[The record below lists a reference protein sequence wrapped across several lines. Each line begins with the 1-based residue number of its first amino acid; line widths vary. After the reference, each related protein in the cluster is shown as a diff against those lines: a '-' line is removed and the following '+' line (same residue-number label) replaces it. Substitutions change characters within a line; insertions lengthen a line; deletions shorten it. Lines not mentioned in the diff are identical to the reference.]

1 MDLGHQGKRVLVT
14 GSSKGIGYSIAL
26 SFAQQGAHVILNGRD
41 ASLLG
46 KAAQQIAEQSSD
58 TPEIVLADLSNADGV
73 SSLVTQAG
81 HIDILVNNAGA
92 IPSGDLASVDDATWR
107 RAWDLKVFGYIDMIR
122 HVLPQMQ
129 ARRSGVIVNIIGMAG
144 RAPRAD
150 YICGSM
156 GNAALISFTQAMGG
170 STPEH
175 GVRLYGVNPSA
186 TRSDRIETIMRAQAQ
201 RLLGDPDKW
210 YDLTQKLAF
219 GRLAEPEEVADLV
232 VFTASPRCS
241 YLSGTVIDV
250 DGGML
255 SRDTK
260 ASH

>member
-14 GSSKGIGYSIAL
+14 GSSKGIGYSVAL

-41 ASLLG
+41 AALLE
-46 KAAQQIAEQSSD
+46 KAAQQIAQQTSD
-58 TPEIVLADLSNADGV
+58 EPEIVLADLSNPDGV
-73 SSLVTQAG
+73 SSLVKKAG
-81 HIDILVNNAGA
+81 HVDILVNNAGA

-122 HVLPQMQ
+122 HVLPPMQ

-156 GNAALISFTQAMGG
+156 GNAALICFTQAMGG

-175 GVRLYGVNPSA
+175 GVRLYGVNPSP
-186 TRSDRIETIMRAQAQ
+186 TRSDRIETIMRAQSQ
-201 RLLGDPDKW
+201 RLLGDPDQW
-210 YDLTQKLAF
+210 FDLTQKLAF

-232 VFTASPRCS
+232 VFTASKRCS
-241 YLSGTVIDV
+241 YLSGTVIDI
-250 DGGML
+250 DGGMIY
-255 SRDTK
+255 RDTK

>member
-14 GSSKGIGYSIAL
+14 GSSKGIGYSVAL

-41 ASLLG
+41 AGLLD
-46 KAAQQIAEQSSD
+46 KAARQIAAQTSD
-58 TPEIVLADLSNADGV
+58 EPEIVLADLSTSDGV
-73 SSLVTQAG
+73 SSLVSQAG

-107 RAWDLKVFGYIDMIR
+107 KAWDLKVFGYIDMIR

-156 GNAALISFTQAMGG
+156 GNAALICFTQAMGG

-175 GVRLYGVNPSA
+175 GVRLFGVNPSP
-186 TRSDRIETIMRAQAQ
+186 TRSDRIETIMRAQAK
-201 RLLGDPDKW
+201 RLLGDPDQW

-232 VFTASPRCS
+232 VFTSSERCS
-241 YLSGTVIDV
+241 YLSGTVIDI
-250 DGGML
+250 DGGMIY
-255 SRDTK
+255 RDTK